1 MGRAL
6 AQRLGWEFLDIEDC
20 FFPKTD
26 PSYLYANPRSPQEAA
41 ALLVER
47 ATAAE
52 NFVLASV
59 KGHYPGL
66 APLLTG
72 AVWLRVDKATRARR
86 VRQRSYQGH
95 PGPAGAAAL
104 LREVRGANGP
114 RGRPVPA
121 GGGVLRLY
129 RPAGGQRGGG
139 LAGHVTLPRGGG
151 GRHLAHRRTAKWRP
165 GWPRYAAP
173 WWRWTAL
180 CPSRRMWSSW
190 PAAFPAHKT
199 QETSRRGAF
208 PAAFVLRKNREGRQ
222 KLPALFRGKI

>member
-1 MGRAL
+1 MKQGVILCGLNGSGKSTLGRAL

-26 PSYLYANPRSPQEAA
+26 PSCLYANPRSPQEAA

-86 VRQRSYQGH
+86 VRQRSYEKFGERMG
-95 PGPAGAAAL
+95 PGGDLFQQEEDFFAFTAQREDSEVEAWLAT
-104 LREVRGANGP
+104 LRC
-114 RGRPVPA
+114 
-121 GGGVLRLY
+121 
-129 RPAGGQRGGG
+129 
-139 LAGHVTLPRGGG
+139 GG
-151 GRHLAHRRTAKWRP
+151 GRHLAHPGECGAAGRP
-165 GWPRYAAP
+165 LFPPIKHKKQAAVE
-173 WWRWTAL
+173 L
-180 CPSRRMWSSW
+180 SRRLLFCAKTG
-190 PAAFPAHKT
+190 PAEVAGPVP
-199 QETSRRGAF
+199 R
-208 PAAFVLRKNREGRQ
+208 
-222 KLPALFRGKI
+222 

>member
-1 MGRAL
+1 MKQGVILCGLNGSGKSTLGRAL

-86 VRQRSYQGH
+86 VRQRSYEKFGERMG
-95 PGPAGAAAL
+95 PG
-104 LREVRGANGP
+104 
-114 RGRPVPA
+114 GRPVPA
-121 GGGVLRLY
+121 GGRFLRLY
-129 RPAGGQRGGG
+129 RPTGGQRSGG

-151 GRHLAHRRTAKWRP
+151 GRHFAHPGECGAA
-165 GWPRYAAP
+165 GWPLFPPVKHKKQAAVE
-173 WWRWTAL
+173 L
-180 CPSRRMWSSW
+180 SRRLLFCAKTG
-190 PAAFPAHKT
+190 PAEVAGPVP
-199 QETSRRGAF
+199 R
-208 PAAFVLRKNREGRQ
+208 
-222 KLPALFRGKI
+222 

>member
-1 MGRAL
+1 AQGGHDGSRLLFGAPVWQRLVVGGAAQGPAALPLSHGELWPKPSPGKPPGGRQDRALPQPVDPPRDDWLGGGDRPGAARLAVGGRPVRRQQAPEGGGRMKQGVILCGLNGSGKSTLGRAL

-52 NFVLASV
+52 NFVLTSV

-86 VRQRSYQGH
+86 VRQRSYEKFGERMG
-95 PGPAGAAAL
+95 PGGDL
-104 LREVRGANGP
+104 F
-114 RGRPVPA
+114 
-121 GGGVLRLY
+121 
-129 RPAGGQRGGG
+129 Q
-139 LAGHVTLPRGGG
+139 
-151 GRHLAHRRTAKWRP
+151 
-165 GWPRYAAP
+165 
-173 WWRWTAL
+173 
-180 CPSRRMWSSW
+180 
-190 PAAFPAHKT
+190 
-199 QETSRRGAF
+199 QEEA
-208 PAAFVLRKNREGRQ
+208 
-222 KLPALFRGKI
+222 

>member
-1 MGRAL
+1 MKQGVILCGLNGSGKSTLGRAL

-26 PSYLYANPRSPQEAA
+26 PSCLYANPRSPQEAA

-86 VRQRSYQGH
+86 VRQRSYEKFGERMA
-95 PGPAGAAAL
+95 PGATCSSRRRRSSPL
-104 LREVRGANGP
+104 PPNG
-114 RGRPVPA
+114 
-121 GGGVLRLY
+121 
-129 RPAGGQRGGG
+129 
-139 LAGHVTLPRGGG
+139 
-151 GRHLAHRRTAKWRP
+151 RTAR
-165 GWPRYAAP
+165 
-173 WWRWTAL
+173 
-180 CPSRRMWSSW
+180 
-190 PAAFPAHKT
+190 
-199 QETSRRGAF
+199 
-208 PAAFVLRKNREGRQ
+208 
-222 KLPALFRGKI
+222 

>member
-1 MGRAL
+1 MKQGVILCGLNGSGKSTLGRAL

-86 VRQRSYQGH
+86 VRQRSYEKYGERMG
-95 PGPAGAAAL
+95 PGGDLFQQEEAFFAFTAQREDSEVEAWL
-104 LREVRGANGP
+104 ATLRCPVVEVDG
-114 RGRPVPA
+114 
-121 GGGVLRLY
+121 
-129 RPAGGQRGGG
+129 
-139 LAGHVTLPRGGG
+139 TLPI
-151 GRHLAHRRTAKWRP
+151 
-165 GWPRYAAP
+165 
-173 WWRWTAL
+173 
-180 CPSRRMWSSW
+180 
-190 PAAFPAHKT
+190 
-199 QETSRRGAF
+199 QENVERLSCRF
-208 PAAFVLRKNREGRQ
+208 SHQ
-222 KLPALFRGKI
+222 